1 MRISDRNKRIA
12 MGILFVLMTALL
24 DVWMFNQN
32 YVCFGGRSGGHCY
45 GKNLLTIS
53 IFILIYNGLT
63 LYVART
69 FFLEAFRG
77 RGGKKG
83 DRN

>member
-1 MRISDRNKRIA
+1 

-45 GKNLLTIS
+45 GKNLLSVS

-63 LYVART
+63 LSVAGA
-69 FFLEAFRG
+69 FFLEAAKKKN
-77 RGGKKG
+77 GKAGTEK
-83 DRN
+83 